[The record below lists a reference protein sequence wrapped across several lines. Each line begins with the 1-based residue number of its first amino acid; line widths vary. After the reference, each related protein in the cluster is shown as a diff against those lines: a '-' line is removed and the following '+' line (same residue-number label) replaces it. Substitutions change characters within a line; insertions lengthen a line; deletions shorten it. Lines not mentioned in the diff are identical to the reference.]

1 MNNISPID
9 GRYKRYTQELNEL
22 FSENALI
29 KARLIIEVKY
39 FIFLSELNTPNFLY
53 NKTLCDYLDKYCDE
67 MLDDDISE
75 IKKIEDRINHDVKS
89 IEYYLSEV
97 LKIYDREDYINLLH
111 FGLTSQDVNT
121 MVYSLSLKNFN
132 NSIFTPNFDKLLA
145 SLKTQIDTWNKI
157 VIIGRTHG
165 QPATWTLLGKEF
177 NVFKA
182 KLVEEMKF
190 INDYKFTTKF
200 GGAVGNMTS
209 HKLFANLDWSTI
221 LNNFVEEFGLIRSE
235 VTTQIHNYNEYARY
249 FDGLKRICSILIDMC
264 VDIWLYCSFGEL
276 TLNKPKEQV
285 GSSIMPHK
293 VNPIEF
299 ENAEGNLKIAE
310 MWLEFMS
317 RELCKSRLQRDLT
330 DSTILRNLGVVFGH
344 LLIGMKNIC
353 KGLTYLVVDED
364 KIEEHLLEN
373 LSSMSE
379 RDQHILRKVNNVSGY
394 DTVKKELTEKTEAEY
409 NIPDLCAKV
418 DYYKHFILT
427 DT

>member
-9 GRYKRYTQELNEL
+9 GRYKRYTSELNNL

-29 KARLIIEVKY
+29 KARLILEVKY
-39 FIFLSELNTPNFLY
+39 FIFLSKLNTSSFPY
-53 NKTLCDYLDKYCDE
+53 NKTFCDFLDKYCDE
-67 MLDDDISE
+67 ILDDDICE

-97 LKIYDREDYINLLH
+97 LKLYDCEDYINLLH

-132 NSIFTPNFDKLLA
+132 NSIFIHNFDTLTTSIQDKVL
-145 SLKTQIDTWNKI
+145 TWNKI
-157 VIIGRTHG
+157 VIVGRTHG

-177 NVFKA
+177 NVFKT
-182 KLVEEMKF
+182 KLVEEVEF
-190 INDYKFTTKF
+190 IKDYKFTAKF

-209 HKLFANLDWSTI
+209 HKIFANLDWPTL
-221 LNNFVEEFGLIRSE
+221 LNEFVEGFGLKRSE

-249 FDGLKRICSILIDMC
+249 FDALKRICSILIDMC

-276 TLNKPKEQV
+276 TLNKPKEHV

-330 DSTILRNLGVVFGH
+330 DSTILRNLGTVFGH

-353 KGLTYLVVDED
+353 KGLTYLVANED
-364 KIEEHLLEN
+364 KIEKNLFEN

-379 RDQHILRKVNNVSGY
+379 VDQHILRKANKVSGY
-394 DTVKKELTEKTEAEY
+394 DTVKTELATETEIEY
-409 NIPDLCAKV
+409 NIPDLSAKV
-418 DYYKHFILT
+418 SYYKQFI
-427 DT
+427 